1 MGDIATVFVVDD
13 DASMRSAI
21 DRLVTSAGFR
31 CQTFPNAE
39 EYLRTARPEV
49 PGCLVLDV
57 RMPGL
62 SGFDLQRELRTS
74 GHQLPIIFLTAHGD
88 IPLSVSA
95 MRAGAIEFFTKPFHA
110 QALLAAIRQAIDR
123 DAATREQHAEQ
134 LRLMDRY
141 KTLTARERQV
151 MACVVAGLPNKQTAA
166 QLQISTRTVKA
177 HRAEVMRKMQ
187 AESLADLVRMGA
199 HLPVAPAVW

>member
-13 DASMRSAI
+13 DASMRSAL

-39 EYLRTARPEV
+39 EYLRSARPEM

-62 SGFDLQRELRTS
+62 TGFDLQRELSTS
-74 GHQLPIIFLTAHGD
+74 AHQLPIIFLTAHGD

-95 MRAGAIEFFTKPFHA
+95 MRAGAIEFFTKPFQA

-134 LRLMDRY
+134 LRLTGRY
-141 KTLTARERQV
+141 GTLTIRERQV

-166 QLQISTRTVKA
+166 RLEISTRTVKA

-187 AESLADLVRMGA
+187 AQSLADLVRMGA
-199 HLPVAPAVW
+199 HLPIAPEGG